1 MFARTLS
8 MGMVWGLANVIA
20 FGLAPNSAAHAA
32 YPNWSGYAPQAKRPL
47 FRPTHGAQ
55 PARAATRWR
64 PHETSGP
71 RRATIRAAE
80 RLAYPVF
87 LGGSQAAQSPSGNRN
102 VAVAYPRIRPGPG
115 FRPDERS
122 LPDRSS
128 IAEPVAPRGAQR
140 PLSPSQF
147 RPALERSRKTY
158 EELWATAQVSR
169 QAFAGGMI
177 PYAPSPV
184 PMLPGYGRY
193 WPTW

>member
-8 MGMVWGLANVIA
+8 MGMVWGLANVIVL
-20 FGLAPNSAAHAA
+20 GLAPSSAAHAA

-55 PARAATRWR
+55 LGHAARHWR
-64 PHETSGP
+64 PHDTSSP
-71 RRATIRAAE
+71 RRTTIRPAE

-87 LGGSQAAQSPSGNRN
+87 VGGSQAAQSPSGKRN

-140 PLSPSQF
+140 PLLPSQF
-147 RPALERSRKTY
+147 RPARERSRKTY